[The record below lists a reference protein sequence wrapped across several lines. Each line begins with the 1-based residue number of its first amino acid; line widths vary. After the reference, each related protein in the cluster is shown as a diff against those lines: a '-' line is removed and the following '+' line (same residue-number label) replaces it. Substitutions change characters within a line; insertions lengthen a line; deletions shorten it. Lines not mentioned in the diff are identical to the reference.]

1 MDSSIGN
8 LFASVTAA
16 YNRAI
21 TAEASKDESS
31 PDEQGTEWW
40 ILGEYYD
47 RSRARERREKE
58 ISIMWWSYRS
68 NFLEMRP
75 YGFTS
80 DTGWGCM
87 LRCSQMLLCQ
97 SLSLHRPSITP
108 ETYLSLFADVPG
120 KAHPFGIHGMCR
132 AGLGRDKFPGEWFG
146 PREGC
151 FVVKDLVGESK
162 MGGGLDLK
170 IIVAGEG
177 CIYRDNVVEE
187 MEKEEMGEEPLPP
200 PPPISS
206 DHDPLFN
213 PPPSLTGTKEWSKSL
228 LILIPLRLGVNGID
242 GRYRKNIVEAFSMK
256 SFCGMMGGT
265 PRHAIYFYGIDKGG
279 GGLRGKDPHTTQ
291 FAPGRGREGKV
302 KITKEYRDSCRGG
315 DVTVRLESID
325 PSLAL
330 SFYVRGRDEFE
341 AFVREAREGVAGEDL
356 EGGKRLFS
364 VEDRAPDYGGDL
376 GLEGCVD
383 GVEDGEDASEDEWEF
398 I

>member
-80 DTGWGCM
+80 VSARGRRGGGGERKGRGGRRPFTDRRKCLVLSPLTVLARRLRSSPSQDTGWGCM

-187 MEKEEMGEEPLPP
+187 MEKEEMGEEVRRRVRRRAKRGAVRVWLLNDSPLPY
-200 PPPISS
+200 PPPI
-206 DHDPLFN
+206 
-213 PPPSLTGTKEWSKSL
+213 PPSPC
-228 LILIPLRLGVNGID
+228 PLHHP
-242 GRYRKNIVEAFSMK
+242 YRQTT
-256 SFCGMMGGT
+256 T
-265 PRHAIYFYGIDKGG
+265 PSST
-279 GGLRGKDPHTTQ
+279 LP
-291 FAPGRGREGKV
+291 
-302 KITKEYRDSCRGG
+302 
-315 DVTVRLESID
+315 L
-325 PSLAL
+325 PSL
-330 SFYVRGRDEFE
+330 VRRNGRSHS
-341 AFVREAREGVAGEDL
+341 
-356 EGGKRLFS
+356 LF
-364 VEDRAPDYGGDL
+364 
-376 GLEGCVD
+376 
-383 GVEDGEDASEDEWEF
+383 
-398 I
+398 